1 MKICPKCNASNRDE
15 AKFCVSCG
23 ENLTAQSLNT
33 STSSAVNDGSAFG
46 TTPPGTPA
54 GQPATG
60 YLYTGEPQPQAAPPR
75 KKPAIFIAIAAIV
88 IVAAA
93 AVFLAVKLLANSNDP
108 VTRLM
113 KGYAKLLDM
122 KKITV
127 TTTIEFNSDYEG
139 EDTELD
145 TISRVIND
153 LGIRF
158 ETAAD
163 TEDLVFQIG
172 MEFLYD
178 DKSVIRMAA
187 GLNDEEAYIDA
198 YDLYDKKFYVAMGDL
213 VPQYTDFI
221 NDFRIIRKAAGEVK
235 SKIDQKKI
243 AKIIRDSLG
252 DNIRNSGDKVI
263 LTLDNDI
270 IIDLVNDL
278 VDGIGEDKK
287 LLESVRQYCVDL
299 LKGIIKEEDNLKK
312 IRISV
317 FEDLLE
323 KFEDKEEFEEFYI
336 NRFSAI
342 FKKLA
347 DPSERNLESLEA
359 LGIDPDAIEAELP
372 EIDMADV
379 EELEITFSFDKSGA
393 ISRME
398 YSGVFDANGLETEML
413 ISTVMKNGA
422 KFTKIDRE
430 KAVDIVE
437 LADDTDMQLEVADQ
451 VMDNLKEIILDNA
464 KLAELIEELSGMDP
478 GDAFD
483 FIKMMLLYQLQFGGW

>member
-1 MKICPKCNASNRDE
+1 
-15 AKFCVSCG
+15 
-23 ENLTAQSLNT
+23 
-33 STSSAVNDGSAFG
+33 
-46 TTPPGTPA
+46 
-54 GQPATG
+54 
-60 YLYTGEPQPQAAPPR
+60 
-75 KKPAIFIAIAAIV
+75 
-88 IVAAA
+88 
-93 AVFLAVKLLANSNDP
+93 
-108 VTRLM
+108 
-113 KGYAKLLDM
+113 
-122 KKITV
+122 
-127 TTTIEFNSDYEG
+127 
-139 EDTELD
+139 
-145 TISRVIND
+145 
-153 LGIRF
+153 
-158 ETAAD
+158 
-163 TEDLVFQIG
+163 
-172 MEFLYD
+172 
-178 DKSVIRMAA
+178 
-187 GLNDEEAYIDA
+187 
-198 YDLYDKKFYVAMGDL
+198 
-213 VPQYTDFI
+213 
-221 NDFRIIRKAAGEVK
+221 
-235 SKIDQKKI
+235 
-243 AKIIRDSLG
+243 
-252 DNIRNSGDKVI
+252 
-263 LTLDNDI
+263 
-270 IIDLVNDL
+270 
-278 VDGIGEDKK
+278 
-287 LLESVRQYCVDL
+287 
-299 LKGIIKEEDNLKK
+299 KGIIKEEDNLKK

-398 YSGVFDANGLETEML
+398 YSGVFDANGFETEML